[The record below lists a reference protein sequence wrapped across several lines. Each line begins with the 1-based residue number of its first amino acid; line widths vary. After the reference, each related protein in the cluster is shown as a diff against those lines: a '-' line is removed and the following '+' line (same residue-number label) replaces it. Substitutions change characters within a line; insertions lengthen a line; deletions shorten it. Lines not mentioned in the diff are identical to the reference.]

1 MRSKSGDLELV
12 FKECLVT
19 KDTWRQLNCAW
30 PELVE
35 EASFI
40 DWITWFSK
48 TILLVSV
55 KSLHVQ
61 FGIVDRKDKWIHER
75 QKKSRLEI
83 ANFVRSY
90 IIELDGLEKV
100 LPANLLGNESWKP
113 PKSPFARINF
123 DIAYNKKDNR
133 SCSGLVVR
141 DSNVMVLVARTVLN
155 DNVLFV
161 LQQWLLPVFRDSN

>member
-1 MRSKSGDLELV
+1 MRIIWCRKVRKG
-12 FKECLVT
+12 
-19 KDTWRQLNCAW
+19 
-30 PELVE
+30 
-35 EASFI
+35 EASE
-40 DWITWFSK
+40 
-48 TILLVSV
+48 
-55 KSLHVQ
+55 
-61 FGIVDRKDKWIHER
+61 RNKWIHER
-75 QKKSRLEI
+75 QKKSGLEI

-133 SCSGLVVR
+133 SSSGLMVR

-155 DNVLFV
+155 DNVPSV
-161 LQQWLLPVFRDSN
+161 LQRRLLPVFRDSNWEWIWELWLWR